1 MVIMKNEIEGFSYKR
16 KKICTGIHE
25 GRNDCPMCIQYSKEW
40 TSLKIEGD
48 RMWACPFWPKGK
60 LLIYTSNF

>member
-25 GRNDCPMCIQYSKEW
+25 GRKDCPMCIQYSKE
-40 TSLKIEGD
+40 
-48 RMWACPFWPKGK
+48 
-60 LLIYTSNF
+60 